1 MYITLLFCMICIV
14 YGSFVSHNMNFN
26 GAFRFLG
33 NKLEIHR
40 MLTISFQSCAFIW
53 KAEKSCNLCMSLY
66 WEFLLLIMK
75 PICAE
80 DIVDFAKQYENSSPE
95 WWCGSACVCAI
106 CWSKES
112 ELWWKNKMFQQA
124 VPSGVIKQPAMTN
137 SPVGLMGACLK
148 SRTTIGKNKNQL
160 NVH

>member
-33 NKLEIHR
+33 NKLEIRR

-66 WEFLLLIMK
+66 WEFVLLIMK
-75 PICAE
+75 PICRRYCGLCQT
-80 DIVDFAKQYENSSPE
+80 IWKQQSRMMVWISM
-95 WWCGSACVCAI
+95 CAI

-124 VPSGVIKQPAMTN
+124 LPSGVIKQPAMKN
-137 SPVGLMGACLK
+137 SPVRLMGACLK